1 MLVWLNKLAH
11 LFDVDSKSTYK
22 TILMNDILHKV
33 INFINLHSGEED
45 RFKVLD
51 NVKSNISF
59 RGSNFWILACAIV
72 VASVGLNVNS
82 TAVVIGAMLISPLMG
97 PIVGAGFGLGIYDF
111 NLLKKAL
118 KNLLIATIVGL
129 VVSTVY
135 FYLSPFKETQSELL
149 SRTSPNIYDIF
160 IAFFGGLV
168 GVIAITR
175 VEKGNPIPGV
185 AIATALMPPLCT
197 AGYGLAIG
205 NFSFF
210 FGAIYLYIINCVFIC
225 IATFL
230 IVKYLKD
237 PPVKQI
243 DESREK
249 KVRYAMTSLILV
261 MIIPSVYFA
270 YVLIQ
275 DKKFNQKIEFFITD
289 EFTNKGYTILYK
301 KIKTNVSPK
310 KIELVFLAKKTTNEE
325 LKILN
330 QRLKAYGIQNTEL
343 KIRQDTTDIKKYI
356 SSQINN
362 EKSILNKKDLTIIE
376 LEKRLK
382 KNSYNNAIIL
392 AEAKI
397 IFPEIENLSISNH
410 IYDEK
415 TENPVVVP
423 VMIYKSKKE
432 LSKSSK
438 QKLVL
443 WLQQRLS
450 KEKIEIYRQ
459 L

>member
-1 MLVWLNKLAH
+1 
-11 LFDVDSKSTYK
+11 
-22 TILMNDILHKV
+22 MNSILHKI
-33 INFINLHSGEED
+33 INFINLHTGEED
-45 RFKVLD
+45 RQKVLE

-111 NLLKKAL
+111 DLLKKAL

-129 VVSTVY
+129 VVSTIY

-205 NFSFF
+205 NYSFF
-210 FGAIYLYIINCVFIC
+210 FGAIYLYVINCVFIC

-230 IVKYLKD
+230 IVKYLKY
-237 PPVKQI
+237 PSVKQI

-270 YVLIQ
+270 YILIQ
-275 DKKFNQKIEFFITD
+275 EKKFNQKIELFIND
-289 EFTNKGYTILYK
+289 EFTSKGYTILYK
-301 KIKTNVSPK
+301 KIKTNLNPK
-310 KIELVFLAKKTTNEE
+310 KIELVFLAKRTTKDE
-325 LKILN
+325 LEILN
-330 QRLKAYGIQNTEL
+330 ERLKTYGIENTML
-343 KIRQDTTDIKKYI
+343 RIRQDTTDIKKYI
-356 SSQINN
+356 SSQINT
-362 EKSILNKKDLTIIE
+362 EKSILNKKDLTIAE
-376 LEKRLK
+376 LKKQLK
-382 KNSYNNAIIL
+382 KNSYNNATIL

-410 IYDEK
+410 IYDENTDK
-415 TENPVVVP
+415 AKVIP
-423 VMIYKSKKE
+423 VMVYKSKIE

-450 KEKIEIYRQ
+450 KEKVEIYRQ

>member
-1 MLVWLNKLAH
+1 
-11 LFDVDSKSTYK
+11 
-22 TILMNDILHKV
+22 MNDILHKI
-33 INFINLHSGEED
+33 INFINLHTGEED
-45 RFKVLD
+45 RQKVLE

-129 VVSTVY
+129 VVSTIY

-210 FGAIYLYIINCVFIC
+210 FGAIYLYVINCVFIC

-230 IVKYLKD
+230 IVKYLKY
-237 PPVKQI
+237 PSVKQI
-243 DESREK
+243 DENREK

-270 YVLIQ
+270 YILIQ
-275 DKKFNQKIEFFITD
+275 EKKFNQKIELFISD
-289 EFTNKGYTILYK
+289 EFTNKGFTILYK
-301 KIKTNVSPK
+301 KIITNASPK
-310 KIELVFLAKKTTNEE
+310 KIELVFLAKKTTNDE
-325 LKILN
+325 LETLN
-330 QRLKAYGIQNTEL
+330 QRLKTYGIQNTVL
-343 KIRQDTTDIKKYI
+343 RIRQDTTDIKKYI
-356 SSQINN
+356 SSQINS
-362 EKSILNKKDLTIIE
+362 EKSILNKKDLTIVE
-376 LEKRLK
+376 LEKQIK
-382 KNSYNNAIIL
+382 KNSYNNAIVL

-415 TENPVVVP
+415 TDKPVVVP

-432 LSKSSK
+432 LTKSSK
-438 QKLVL
+438 EKLVL

-459 L
+459 Q